1 MWKEG
6 DTRAHIG
13 VQGCV
18 RRGGVGRE
26 RGGADTKSKLPQK
39 QECVSRHN
47 TAIS

>member
-6 DTRAHIG
+6 DTRAHTG
-13 VQGCV
+13 VQGWV
-18 RRGGVGRE
+18 RRGDVGRE

-39 QECVSRHN
+39 QECVSGHN